1 MDKMDQELD
10 ALFRAYREATPD
22 FEPSAS
28 FTPKL
33 WSAIDARRTFVFR
46 LQKMTKL
53 ALAGALGVC
62 ILVGGATVA
71 RRPNHIT
78 GSYVDVLAESHP
90 LDTITSLEPEAE
102 LHGGGR

>member
-1 MDKMDQELD
+1 MDKLDQELD
-10 ALFRAYREATPD
+10 ALLRAYRDAIPD
-22 FEPSAS
+22 YEPSAS
-28 FTPKL
+28 FTPRL

-53 ALAGALGVC
+53 ALAAALGLC

-71 RRPNHIT
+71 RRPAHVT

-102 LHGGGR
+102 LHKGGR